1 VLYVVNLNTGALTNR
16 KGERITSNPIYI
28 NRKVILTTI
37 SPISNPCDF
46 DGESWLMALN
56 AYDGALVQNPILD
69 INKNNTIGSD
79 DVLPITVG
87 VNKIDVPASGV
98 KSEVGLVSNPSVA
111 YISVAAILYMAG
123 TSGEIEK
130 I

>member
-1 VLYVVNLNTGALTNR
+1 
-16 KGERITSNPIYI
+16 
-28 NRKVILTTI
+28 
-37 SPISNPCDF
+37 
-46 DGESWLMALN
+46 MALN